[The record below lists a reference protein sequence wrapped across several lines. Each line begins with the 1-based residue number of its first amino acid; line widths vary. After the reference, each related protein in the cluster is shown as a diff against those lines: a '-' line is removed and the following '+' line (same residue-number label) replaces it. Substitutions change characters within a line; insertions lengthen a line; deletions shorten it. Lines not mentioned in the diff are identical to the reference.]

1 MRDKRA
7 LQKIREEFHRFSTPK
22 PQGFGRHWTMIPR
35 DKNELLA
42 HALRYLCEFMQVD
55 RAAVFLYDE
64 ARQTLVAR
72 QLVDRADVL
81 PRAEEIAIMPEPP
94 LARLLA
100 GKRAY
105 LLIDEGAHNIAYI
118 ALRAF
123 GNIFGVLRVETLRG
137 QRPFTEKSI
146 PLLNDFAHEL
156 ATAMHGM
163 ELAATEREQVAQMR
177 ALHEVS
183 NAIFRSLRL
192 DEMIK
197 SVAQS
202 LIQQLGFDRVRLYLV
217 NRDGEHLESVLTMDQ
232 RGHQIIEKE
241 RFPLKLSTRLV
252 TQNALKENST
262 MFTVAAVM
270 RAAGF
275 TFGDIRKWGGE
286 IHLAPRPSDPARR
299 ATIESGTV
307 NAIFDEGIKSWA
319 GTALDHGFNFLPVE
333 GAVLKRLVAMG
344 YRPAVMPKS
353 RFHGM
358 AEDITTIDFS
368 GWPMIVRAEMPDNV
382 AYAICEAIDKRKEF
396 IPTDNYKPL
405 DIAQLCAN
413 DEEAP
418 YDVPLHPGA

>member
-1 MRDKRA
+1 
-7 LQKIREEFHRFSTPK
+7 
-22 PQGFGRHWTMIPR
+22 
-35 DKNELLA
+35 
-42 HALRYLCEFMQVD
+42 
-55 RAAVFLYDE
+55 
-64 ARQTLVAR
+64 
-72 QLVDRADVL
+72 VL
-81 PRAEEIAIMPEPP
+81 
-94 LARLLA
+94 
-100 GKRAY
+100 
-105 LLIDEGAHNIAYI
+105 
-118 ALRAF
+118 
-123 GNIFGVLRVETLRG
+123 
-137 QRPFTEKSI
+137 
-146 PLLNDFAHEL
+146 
-156 ATAMHGM
+156 
-163 ELAATEREQVAQMR
+163 ELAASLYESSLSSESWR
-177 ALHEVS
+177 AAEGVLQTDS
-183 NAIFRSLRL
+183 RLGNALKLSLRA
-192 DEMIK
+192 K
-197 SVAQS
+197 SNDRKGIS
-202 LIQQLGFDRVRLYLV
+202 LSFATGGFREIRELAEGKLSLAWV
-217 NRDGEHLESVLTMDQ
+217 NPSVCLTMAY
-232 RGHQIIEKE
+232 RGKGPFTKRLPLRTIAVFPSYDVMGFAVHDSTGVTSLTQIKKE

-307 NAIFDEGIKSWA
+307 NAIFDEGIRSWA

>member
-1 MRDKRA
+1 M
-7 LQKIREEFHRFSTPK
+7 L
-22 PQGFGRHWTMIPR
+22 
-35 DKNELLA
+35 
-42 HALRYLCEFMQVD
+42 
-55 RAAVFLYDE
+55 
-64 ARQTLVAR
+64 
-72 QLVDRADVL
+72 
-81 PRAEEIAIMPEPP
+81 
-94 LARLLA
+94 
-100 GKRAY
+100 
-105 LLIDEGAHNIAYI
+105 
-118 ALRAF
+118 
-123 GNIFGVLRVETLRG
+123 
-137 QRPFTEKSI
+137 
-146 PLLNDFAHEL
+146 
-156 ATAMHGM
+156 
-163 ELAATEREQVAQMR
+163 ELAASLYESSLSSESWR
-177 ALHEVS
+177 AAEGVLQTDS
-183 NAIFRSLRL
+183 RLGNALKLSLRA
-192 DEMIK
+192 K
-197 SVAQS
+197 SNDRKGIS
-202 LIQQLGFDRVRLYLV
+202 LSFATGGFREIRELAEGKLSIAWV
-217 NRDGEHLESVLTMDQ
+217 NPSVCLTMAY
-232 RGHQIIEKE
+232 RGKGPFTKRLPLRTIAVFPSYDVMGFAVHDSTGVTSLTQIKKE

-307 NAIFDEGIKSWA
+307 NAIFDEGIRSWA